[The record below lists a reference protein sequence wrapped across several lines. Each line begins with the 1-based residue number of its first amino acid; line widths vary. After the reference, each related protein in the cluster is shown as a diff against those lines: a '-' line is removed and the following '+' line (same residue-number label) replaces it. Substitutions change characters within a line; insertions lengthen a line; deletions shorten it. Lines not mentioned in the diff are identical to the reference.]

1 MIGGVPY
8 LLRVQLPDRPG
19 SLGEVAG
26 ALGAVGVDILALDVV
41 EHDDGRAVD
50 EMVLHVPPGLMPDSA
65 VSACCSVPGVSVEFV
80 TPYPAG
86 APLSRD
92 LEVVEQMA
100 AEPTRAEHVLAEAV
114 PDLFRLAW
122 GVVLRS
128 RDGVGEIEHTSTG
141 APGDV
146 RVPTP
151 WLPLSRAER
160 VVLEPSAAPAG
171 WTGVLAAAAP
181 LAGRDRSLVIGR
193 YGGPAVLASEV
204 ARLGYLAT
212 LASTLATTT
221 TSGGSGPTGAANAQG
236 LDHVV
241 LTVADVERS
250 VRWYVQVL
258 GMQAVTFGQGRRAVQ
273 LGSSKINLHP
283 GGGSMA
289 APVARHVQVGSGD
302 LCVVVPGPV
311 ADVLAHLTSLRVPIE
326 AGPVRRTGARGPMT
340 SVYVRDPDGNLV
352 ELGCYGP

>member
-1 MIGGVPY
+1 VPY
-8 LLRVQLPDRPG
+8 LLRLALPDRPG

-41 EHDDGRAVD
+41 EHADGRAVD
-50 EMVLHVPPGLMPDSA
+50 EMVLHVPDGLMPDSA

-80 TPYPAG
+80 TPYPVG

-92 LEVVEQMA
+92 LEVVEQMT
-100 AEPTRAEHVLAEAV
+100 AEPTRAEHLLAEAV

-128 RDGVGEIEHTSTG
+128 RAGVAEVEHASTG
-141 APGDV
+141 APGDGS
-146 RVPTP
+146 VPTP
-151 WLPLSRAER
+151 WLPLSQAER
-160 VVLEPSAAPAG
+160 VELDPSTAPPG
-171 WTGVLAAAAP
+171 WSGVLAAAAP

-204 ARLGYLAT
+204 ARLGYLAS

-221 TSGGSGPTGAANAQG
+221 SGRSGPIGAASAQG

-283 GGGSMA
+283 GDGSMA

-311 ADVLAHLTSLRVPIE
+311 ADVLAHLTALRVPVE
-326 AGPVRRTGARGPMT
+326 VGPVRRTGAGGPMT